1 MHHMNIYTNFTNITN
16 KMILS
21 MFKVMP
27 NTLHEPAAMLYVM
40 LKGHYINSIDRCY
53 MVVCIAP
60 LAGGYSEV
68 LSA

>member
-40 LKGHYINSIDRCY
+40 LKGHYIGSP
-53 MVVCIAP
+53 VT
-60 LAGGYSEV
+60 S
-68 LSA
+68 